1 MDQEV
6 RATSDLVT
14 PGTPEGVDL
23 PPEDSQ
29 AAFVRNTAVMSVGT
43 TLSRVT
49 GFLRLSAMAYA
60 LGITETRL
68 ADAYNIANITPNI
81 VYELAL
87 GGILSSVFVPVFVQW
102 LQSRGREAAWDVARR
117 VLGIAAVSLS
127 IISILGIALAP
138 WIIRLYT
145 VGVPDG
151 QRQVVEELA
160 SFFLR
165 WFMPQIVFYG
175 IGAVA
180 TGLLNAHRRFAV
192 PMFAPI
198 LNNLIVI
205 ATFLTFAAMSHP
217 GQAVLATGPQ
227 KLVLAVGTTLGVMA
241 MTVAL
246 WPSLRRLGFRFR
258 WRPGW
263 MDEAVI
269 RIAHLAKWVVVY
281 VVANQLGYLVVLILA
296 ARVKGGYTAYAAAF
310 MLFQLP
316 HAIFVVSVFTALLP
330 ALSSRWVDGDRQA
343 FRELLARGIRWTAV
357 IVVPAALGYLVLAVP
372 IVRLLLQHGVAGP
385 RSTDL
390 VAGILVFF
398 SLGLF
403 SFSTFQLLLRA
414 YYSMQDTRTPA
425 LVNIAAVGL
434 NVVVDLLFVLVL
446 GMGVRGLALGH
457 ATAYTF
463 GSIAL
468 LGLIRR
474 RLGGLDGRRIVSGLS
489 RTFLAAG
496 ITAAVAWAAA
506 RAIGG
511 WAGTATL
518 GGQAA
523 QVLGAVAVGILA
535 FVAAALML
543 HVDEV
548 DVLRRQLAARWRR

>member
-1 MDQEV
+1 M
-6 RATSDLVT
+6 T
-14 PGTPEGVDL
+14 PDTPEGVDL

-43 TLSRVT
+43 ALSRVT

-60 LGITETRL
+60 LGIAETRL

-81 VYELAL
+81 IYELAL
-87 GGILSSVFVPVFVQW
+87 GGILSSVFVPVFVEW
-102 LQSRGREAAWDVARR
+102 LQSRGREAAWDVARK

-127 IISILGIALAP
+127 IICILGIVLSP

-145 VGVPDG
+145 VGVPAG
-151 QRQVVEELA
+151 QRQLVQDLA

-227 KLVLAVGTTLGVMA
+227 KLVLAVGTTLGVVV

-258 WRPGW
+258 WRPRW
-263 MDEAVI
+263 LDEAVI

-310 MLFQLP
+310 ILFQLP

-330 ALSSRWVDGDRQA
+330 AMSSRWVDGDRRA

-372 IVRLLLQHGVAGP
+372 IVRLLLQHGVTRP

-434 NVVVDLLFVLVL
+434 NVIVDLLFVLAL

-468 LGLIRR
+468 LSLIRR
-474 RLGGLDGRRIVSGLS
+474 RLGGIDGRRILSGLS
-489 RTFLAAG
+489 RTFLAGGVTAG
-496 ITAAVAWAAA
+496 VAWVASE
-506 RAIGG
+506 AIGR
-511 WAGTATL
+511 WVGTSTL

-523 QVLGAVAVGILA
+523 QVLGAVAAGILA
-535 FVAAALML
+535 FLATALML
-543 HVDEV
+543 RVDEV
-548 DVLRRQLAARWRR
+548 DVVRRQFVARWHR